1 MEIIVDEFPDREIMV
16 NGEKY
21 LYFGGTSY
29 LGMAT
34 NKEFQEIIYES
45 LKKWGTFYGSSRNAN
60 VKLAIY
66 NKFENCFSD
75 FLGAE
80 NALTVSSGT
89 LAGKMVVDYL
99 AKSKVTFFHYPK
111 THPAILAP
119 NSLPLFINDKLHPKL
134 QDAIFEEIVITVD
147 AILPLET
154 TQTSF
159 DFLNEISSQKKITL
173 VLDESHSIGVIG
185 KLGEGIFSKIKSDK
199 LHRKIMIASLGKALG
214 LSGGIIA
221 SEKGFIDNIR
231 AEPVFV
237 SSSGA
242 NPAYLEA
249 YINGLQL
256 YEKQRELLIK
266 NLNFLAKILVPKQAF
281 QFNKA
286 YPVIYSNSDDIYKAL
301 LKEKMVIARFKY
313 PTYKNYMNRI
323 VITANHTKADL
334 EKLAGVLNTI
344 VI

>member
-1 MEIIVDEFPDREIMV
+1 MGMIINEFPDREITV

-34 NKEFQEIIYES
+34 NKEFQALIFDS

-60 VKLAIY
+60 IKLAIY
-66 NKFENCFSD
+66 DKFENYFSD
-75 FLGAE
+75 YLGAE
-80 NALTVSSGT
+80 TALTVSSGT

-99 AKSKVTFFHYPK
+99 SKSKSTFFHYPK

-119 NSLPLFINDKLHPKL
+119 NSLPLFIDNKLHPKL
-134 QDAIFEEIVITVD
+134 QDGVLEDIVITVD

-154 TQTSF
+154 VPVSF
-159 DFLNEISSQKKITL
+159 NFLNDISSQKKITL
-173 VLDESHSIGVIG
+173 VLDESHSLGVIG
-185 KLGEGIFSKIKSDK
+185 ELGEGIFSTIPSEK
-199 LHRKIMIASLGKALG
+199 LHRKIMVASLGKALG

-221 SEKGFIDNIR
+221 SDKEFIDQIR

-237 SSSGA
+237 SSSGT

-249 YINGLQL
+249 YMKSLHL
-256 YEKQRELLIK
+256 YEKQRQLLTK
-266 NLNFLAKILVPKQAF
+266 NLNYLDKILVPKRDF

-286 YPVIYSNSDDIYKAL
+286 YPVIYSNSDEIYKAL

-334 EKLAGVLNTI
+334 EKLASVLNSMDI
-344 VI
+344 

>member
-1 MEIIVDEFPDREIMV
+1 MEIIVDEFPDREITL

-34 NKEFQEIIYES
+34 NKEFQEIIYEN

-66 NKFENCFSD
+66 DKFESYFSEY
-75 FLGAE
+75 LGAE
-80 NALTVSSGT
+80 TALTISSGT

-99 AKSKVTFFHYPK
+99 AKSKVVFFHYPK

-134 QDAIFEEIVITVD
+134 RDAIFEDIVITTD

-154 TQTSF
+154 TSTSF
-159 DFLNEISSQKKITL
+159 DFLDKISSQKKITL
-173 VLDESHSIGVIG
+173 VLDESHSLGVIG
-185 KLGEGIFSKIKSDK
+185 VLGEGIFSKIKSKK

-221 SEKGFIDNIR
+221 ADKEFIDNIR

-242 NPAYLEA
+242 NPTYLEA
-249 YINGLQL
+249 YMSGFQL
-256 YEKQRELLIK
+256 YEKQRKLLIQ
-266 NLNFLAKILVPKQAF
+266 NLNFLGKILVPKQAF
-281 QFNKA
+281 QFNKS

-301 LKEKMVIARFKY
+301 LIKKIVIARFKY
-313 PTYKNYMNRI
+313 PTYENYMNRI

-334 EKLAGVLNTI
+334 EKLASVLNASEI
-344 VI
+344 